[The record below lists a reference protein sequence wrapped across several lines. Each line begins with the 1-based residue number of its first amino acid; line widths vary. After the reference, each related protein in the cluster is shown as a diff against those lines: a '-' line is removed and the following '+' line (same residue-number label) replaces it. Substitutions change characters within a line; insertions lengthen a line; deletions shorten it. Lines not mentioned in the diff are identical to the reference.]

1 MLSEIFTL
9 LFLLSAALH
18 TLLIPYSAAY
28 SPTVHIN
35 VFMRFVF
42 LLPSPPA
49 NIVFLVAHLF
59 LQNTWSSRGG
69 EKVKRKWR
77 CSNFT
82 ILAHVIW
89 STIIY
94 VVDVHTRL
102 QSPFTYRC
110 AAVQDASLLNS
121 TIIRSEPAG
130 KTGEMRKRTNTHTHA
145 HGRPQ
150 GSGGNFFITPSEAQ
164 SPLWNKDIYDC
175 LPFGKSKSGW
185 VLISCDCA
193 LRLSSSS
200 AAAHY
205 QKTHTHLFDLLYI
218 FPTARP
224 QLSHPPFQQ
233 DVFLHHIKITS
244 GPSSLNSLWHL
255 LMGWSVRSL
264 YDFGPGLLKQLNPP
278 LFVFEVLRDSPCCP
292 GSG

>member
-1 MLSEIFTL
+1 MLSEIFML
-9 LFLLSAALH
+9 LFLLSAAL
-18 TLLIPYSAAY
+18 LIPYSATY

-35 VFMRFVF
+35 VFMYFVF
-42 LLPSPPA
+42 LLHSPLS
-49 NIVFLVAHLF
+49 NIVVLVAHLFLF
-59 LQNTWSSRGG
+59 LQNTWSSREG
-69 EKVKRKWR
+69 EKVRRKWR

-82 ILAHVIW
+82 VLALVVW
-89 STIIY
+89 STIMYI
-94 VVDVHTRL
+94 VDAHTRL
-102 QSPFTYRC
+102 QSPFTYGC
-110 AAVQDASLLNS
+110 TAVQDASLLNS
-121 TIIRSEPAG
+121 TIIRSESAG
-130 KTGEMRKRTNTHTHA
+130 KTREMRKRTLTHTRA

-150 GSGGNFFITPSEAQ
+150 GSWGNFFITPSEAQ

-175 LPFGKSKSGW
+175 LPFGKSEPGW

-205 QKTHTHLFDLLYI
+205 QKTHSHLFDLLYI

-224 QLSHPPFQQ
+224 QLLHPSFQQ

-255 LMGWSVRSL
+255 LMGWSVLSL
-264 YDFGPGLLKQLNPP
+264 YGFGPGLLKQLNPP
-278 LFVFEVLRDSPCCP
+278 LFVFEVLWESPCCP